1 MGFGGGEEAE
11 GWRWGRTEQ
20 GPCHRGTGEP
30 SQLGLRA
37 LGIHG
42 YKGQWLGQGLKNPD
56 QVNHI
61 LRGPRGSPET
71 QQSRADKESRRALMV
86 GVLRTAAADRAGL
99 QGSGFRSGTSVAFL
113 EFIITTVPPSLASG
127 GPSFPI

>member
-42 YKGQWLGQGLKNPD
+42 YCRTVAGAGFKNPD

-71 QQSRADKESRRALMV
+71 QQSRADKESRRRALMV
-86 GVLRTAAADRAGL
+86 RVLRTAAADRAGL
-99 QGSGFRSGTSVAFL
+99 QGSGYPFGT
-113 EFIITTVPPSLASG
+113 
-127 GPSFPI
+127 

>member
-1 MGFGGGEEAE
+1 MEMGENRARTLSQGHRRAE
-11 GWRWGRTEQ
+11 PVGSEGAWDPWVQRTVA
-20 GPCHRGTGEP
+20 GTGF
-30 SQLGLRA
+30 
-37 LGIHG
+37 
-42 YKGQWLGQGLKNPD
+42 KNPD

-71 QQSRADKESRRALMV
+71 QQSRADMESRRRALMV

-99 QGSGFRSGTSVAFL
+99 QGSGFCSGTSVAFL